1 MKRDRRLLEISAAI
15 KNIFEAVVSTT
26 TAPRSEIDVYIQILQ
41 IDGGMIHTAINGT
54 TLALIDA
61 GIPMSDYVCACSAG
75 FANDNAILDLNF
87 IEENADVP
95 TMTVA
100 LLPKSGKVTMSG
112 VKHPSL
118 MIFFP
123 LFLLLTFT
131 FFLSLHNNSWRL
143 G

>member
-1 MKRDRRLLEISAAI
+1 
-15 KNIFEAVVSTT
+15 
-26 TAPRSEIDVYIQILQ
+26 
-41 IDGGMIHTAINGT
+41 MIHTAINGT

-75 FANDNAILDLNF
+75 YANDNAILDLNF

-112 VKHPSL
+112 VKRKDGL
-118 MIFFP
+118 I
-123 LFLLLTFT
+123 
-131 FFLSLHNNSWRL
+131 
-143 G
+143 